1 MEYHSF
7 YSLFKIHW
15 LILGFVAAYFYIKK
29 VVHSQIYSIITRQKV
44 YFFIAL
50 SLVFIL
56 KVTPL
61 DLIGH
66 SYLFSFHVVQISL
79 IVFVVAPLF
88 ILSFLTNFY
97 RRDALNHP
105 SGLFINLLSNP

>member
-29 VVHSQIYSIITRQKV
+29 VVHSQIYSIITRQKI

-61 DLIGH
+61 DLIGKY
-66 SYLFSFHVVQISL
+66 YLFSFNVVYISIFFFLLL
-79 IVFVVAPLF
+79 IFFILIFLF
-88 ILSFLTNFY
+88 IFIFFY
-97 RRDALNHP
+97 
-105 SGLFINLLSNP
+105 FIIMM

>member
-61 DLIGH
+61 DLIGK

-79 IVFVVAPLF
+79 ILFVVTPLF
-88 ILSFLTNFY
+88 ILSFPTNFY
-97 RRDALNHP
+97 RRHAR
-105 SGLFINLLSNP
+105 SEERRVGKECI